1 MSCHV
6 MSLKLSSASQA
17 ENDSVPNYEIAP
29 FELTAEFKKCWHSAG
44 RHLDLRVRDSGA
56 SWLRAELPTFR
67 EHFSFALENQ
77 LFFIQLIDV
86 ENLRNGWWQPTRL
99 SMAVEEANAIG
110 CLLPMK
116 LHDGAWKPVEPGWG
130 LIDMN
135 SRLPLIP
142 AEKITEERVLMTAWE
157 IHDVGVQV
165 ARKYLAANGW
175 TVTSWQSDIEVNP
188 SIFAG
193 KDGQLCG
200 FVVRNSNKGPDKG
213 ARPENAK
220 QIAEQMRSRGWG
232 AKFIGLKV
240 AGDDDLFDPRLQHLT
255 RRIFRRTRLLFSPVE
270 IEELDAKL
278 Q

>member
-1 MSCHV
+1 MT
-6 MSLKLSSASQA
+6 K
-17 ENDSVPNYEIAP
+17 YEIAP
-29 FELTAEFKKCWHSAG
+29 FEQTAEFENCWYSAG
-44 RHLDLRVRDSGA
+44 QHLNLRVRDSGA
-56 SWLRAELPTFR
+56 SWLRAELPVFR
-67 EHFSFALENQ
+67 EHLSFALGNQ
-77 LFFIQLIDV
+77 LFFIQLINFDDP
-86 ENLRNGWWQPTRL
+86 ENGWWQPTRL
-99 SMAVEEANAIG
+99 SRAVEDANGIG

-116 LHDGAWKPVEPGWG
+116 FQDGVWKPVEPGWG

-142 AEKITEERVLMTAWE
+142 AEMVSEERILMTAWE

-165 ARKYLAANGW
+165 ARQHLADNGW
-175 TVTSWQSDIEVNP
+175 TVTSWQSDMEVNP

-213 ARPENAK
+213 ARPGNAK
-220 QIAEQMRSRGWG
+220 QIAKQMHARGWG

-240 AGDDDLFDPRLQHLT
+240 AGDDDPFDPRLEHLS
-255 RRIFRRTRLLFSPVE
+255 RHIFRRTKLLFSPVE
-270 IEELDAKL
+270 IEELDVKL

>member
-1 MSCHV
+1 
-6 MSLKLSSASQA
+6 LTK
-17 ENDSVPNYEIAP
+17 YEIAP
-29 FELTAEFKKCWHSAG
+29 FELTPAFEECWYSAG

-56 SWLRAELPTFR
+56 SWLRAELPAFR
-67 EHFSFALENQ
+67 EHLSFALGNQ

-86 ENLRNGWWQPTRL
+86 DNPRNGWWQPTRL
-99 SMAVEEANAIG
+99 SMAVEEANGIG

-116 LHDGAWKPVEPGWG
+116 LHEGAWKPVEPGWG

-142 AEKITEERVLMTAWE
+142 AEKVTEERILMTAWE

-165 ARKYLAANGW
+165 AREYLATNGW
-175 TVTSWQSDIEVNP
+175 TVTSWQSDMEVNP

-193 KDGQLCG
+193 KDGQLSG

-220 QIAEQMRSRGWG
+220 QLAKQMHARGWG

-240 AGDDDLFDPRLQHLT
+240 SGDDDLFDPRLQHLT
-255 RRIFRRTRLLFSPVE
+255 RRIYRRTRLLFSPVE
-270 IEELDAKL
+270 IEELDVNL